1 MDLKNTYS
9 LSLSISH
16 GHGDSQHRHFI
27 IPRSCTLVHHS
38 QGRFILLG
46 VPFPFLSH
54 LGKQPSDTPFSF
66 LGANEAGLEPT
77 LAASGH
83 LLWLG
88 LDPCGWG
95 QLAHPAGH
103 APGSREDRGH
113 GPASPGPSASSW
125 QGGPAAVLS
134 ACFTCGLPVLPALT

>member
-1 MDLKNTYS
+1 MAMEIPSTGPS
-9 LSLSISH
+9 V
-16 GHGDSQHRHFI
+16 
-27 IPRSCTLVHHS
+27 IPRSRTLIHQG

-95 QLAHPAGH
+95 QLAHPAG
-103 APGSREDRGH
+103 SRPREQRGQRTWTGLA
-113 GPASPGPSASSW
+113 GPLSKLLTRRACCCPICLLYVWLPSPPSSDMT
-125 QGGPAAVLS
+125 V
-134 ACFTCGLPVLPALT
+134 